1 MWSRTSLPKMVAT
14 NQTRSLSHAVWWVQ
28 RKLWSFHLIPLC
40 YGLPKWLSGEE
51 SACQCRRRRRHGLDP
66 WIRKIPWRR
75 KWQPAPVFSPRKS
88 HGQRSLT
95 GNSPW
100 GHKESDMTEQL
111 RTLYYRQC
119 KWPPHWTGQVCKTDL
134 CLPSKAVNDDF
145 GVAWLWG
152 TLVPI
157 QTRQLLPCELE
168 REPRDDMGSHRR
180 LIFPAIL
187 STEV

>member
-1 MWSRTSLPKMVAT
+1 MGFPSGSVVKNLPA
-14 NQTRSLSHAVWWVQ
+14 NA
-28 RKLWSFHLIPLC
+28 
-40 YGLPKWLSGEE
+40 GDAGD
-51 SACQCRRRRRHGLDP
+51 GLDP

-75 KWQPAPVFSPRKS
+75 KWQPAPVFLPRKS

-111 RTLYYRQC
+111 STLYYRQC
-119 KWPPHWTGQVCKTDL
+119 KWPPHWTGQVCKTGL
-134 CLPSKAVNDDF
+134 CLPSKAVNSDF
-145 GVAWLWG
+145 GMAWLWG

-157 QTRQLLPCELE
+157 QTRQLLPYELE

-180 LIFPAIL
+180 LSFFQPSCPL
-187 STEV
+187 RSEDPVRTPVPSSGGLCRTG